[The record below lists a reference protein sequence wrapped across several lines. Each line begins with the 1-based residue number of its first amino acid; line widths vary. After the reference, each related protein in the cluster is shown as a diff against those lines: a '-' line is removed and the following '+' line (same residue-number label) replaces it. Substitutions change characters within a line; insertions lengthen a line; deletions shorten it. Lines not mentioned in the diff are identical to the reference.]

1 MRFIAIDGST
11 VQEPGAKETTY
22 RLHIAFDLV
31 NQTLHQVEVT
41 TDKFGENLD
50 HYRLTSGDVVVI
62 DRGYNQP
69 KTLVPFIAKGGDIVL
84 RYNAHSMKLYE
95 RSNDESSSN
104 LMSKVNWINQLKL
117 LNNQPGCVPVW
128 LCHDNK
134 RIEGYVHAIPLP
146 HEQAEKARRKAQ
158 QRAKEKG
165 RTASAEVLYTSGWV
179 LVFTSLPLTALSTME
194 AAKLY
199 RVRWQVELVIKRLK
213 SILNINKLRSFK
225 GAKLSDLYLYG
236 KLLYAAVLE
245 KIAQKR
251 FNHACRKLDAPRQL
265 TDWRLWK
272 TIHHDLKAGIVTC
285 FLACACFTNDML
297 KSLTE
302 RPRKRSLQVL
312 PDSILRLL
320 VVCRELGVSNV

>member
-31 NQTLHQVEVT
+31 NQTLRQVEVT
-41 TDKFGENLD
+41 TDKFGESLD

-225 GAKLSDLYLYG
+225 VAGYQIYTFMESLFMRLFLKKSP
-236 KLLYAAVLE
+236 KN
-245 KIAQKR
+245 

-272 TIHHDLKAGIVTC
+272 TIHHDLKAAFLFSGIC
-285 FLACACFTNDML
+285 MFH
-297 KSLTE
+297 K
-302 RPRKRSLQVL
+302 
-312 PDSILRLL
+312 
-320 VVCRELGVSNV
+320 